1 MSLAY
6 LSDIFS
12 HLNVV
17 NKTLQGPDINRIIA
31 HEHVRASKQKL
42 TVWKKRV
49 EVENLAN
56 FSLLET
62 EIQQAEDGLP
72 QELRD
77 QIIEHLES
85 LCETVQDNVGDVEEL
100 NSLEPF
106 RIDVSTIGDDEPFIA
121 DKLIDL
127 QNSSDKKDLFVASFG
142 AVNKR
147 SFPT

>member
-1 MSLAY
+1 
-6 LSDIFS
+6 
-12 HLNVV
+12 
-17 NKTLQGPDINRIIA
+17 
-31 HEHVRASKQKL
+31 
-42 TVWKKRV
+42 
-49 EVENLAN
+49 
-56 FSLLET
+56 
-62 EIQQAEDGLP
+62 
-72 QELRD
+72 
-77 QIIEHLES
+77 
-85 LCETVQDNVGDVEEL
+85 L